1 MSIINVNE
9 IGPVSLGSTV
19 TFTSGSTVKVSNL
32 AGNGNTINIPSGQV
46 LSGAGT
52 IRPDNLDVP
61 LAHLVKNGYTAPD
74 GWSDITWDQV
84 LKTKLF
90 TATQGSSAIQFQ
102 KAGLYEIS
110 VGWRFGVGSD
120 VWTGIGLVEGSTYRG
135 LGYGTGQIANDPGPC
150 MMAMFCTIPST
161 SLNSD
166 MRIQFYRS
174 GSTMGI
180 AQPGGNLHAVNC
192 IVKYIGVI

>member
-19 TFTSGSTVKVSNL
+19 TFTSGSTLQVSNL
-32 AGNGNTINIPSGQV
+32 AGNSGTINIPSGNTI
-46 LSGAGT
+46 SGAGT

-61 LAHLVKNGYTAPD
+61 LAHLVKNAYTAAD

-84 LKTKLF
+84 LKTKYF
-90 TATQGSSAIQFQ
+90 TATQGSSAVQFQ

-110 VGWRFGVGSD
+110 VGWRFGVGTD
-120 VWTGIGLVEGSTYRG
+120 VWTGIGLIEGSTYRG
-135 LGYGTGQIANDPGPC
+135 LGYGTGQLTNDPGPC
-150 MMAMFCTIPST
+150 LQTMICTIPVT
-161 SLNSD
+161 RINQN
-166 MRIQFYRS
+166 MTIQFYRS

-180 AQPGGNLHAVNC
+180 GSPGYGYAVNC
-192 IVKYIGVI
+192 IIKYVGTL

>member
-61 LAHLVKNGYTAPD
+61 LAHLVKNAYTVPD
-74 GWSDITWDQV
+74 GWSNITWDSV
-84 LKTKLF
+84 LKTKYF
-90 TATQGSSAIQFQ
+90 TATASSSAVQFQ

-110 VGWRFGVGSD
+110 VGWRFGVGGD
-120 VWTGIGLVEGSTYRG
+120 VWTTVRLNDGGTVRG
-135 LGYGTGQIANDPGPC
+135 LGYGTGNITNDPGPC
-150 MMAMFCTIPST
+150 LQTMFCTIPT
-161 SLNSD
+161 NRLNTD
-166 MRIQFYRS
+166 MQIQFYRG
-174 GSTMGI
+174 GSTMAVAG
-180 AQPGGNLHAVNC
+180 PGAGYAINC